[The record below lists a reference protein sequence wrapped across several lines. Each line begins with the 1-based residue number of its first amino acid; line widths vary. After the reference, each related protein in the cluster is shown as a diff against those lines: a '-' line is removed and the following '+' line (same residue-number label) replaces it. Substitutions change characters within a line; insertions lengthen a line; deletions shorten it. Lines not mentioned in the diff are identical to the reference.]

1 MADRQDHRSEVRLA
15 LRIPVFVE
23 LPESDDDESHAP
35 LLLCRLVDFSANG
48 AQIRLD
54 RSLPQGAILRL
65 SAQLPE
71 HCTLLTVVGEVR
83 WVRFDAG
90 SYLIG
95 FSLYEADQTDIEQWK
110 SLVAGRL

>member
-15 LRIPVFVE
+15 LRVPVFVE
-23 LPESDDDESHAP
+23 LPETDEDDPSAP
-35 LLLCRLVDFSANG
+35 LLLCRLLDFSANG
-48 AQIRLD
+48 AQILMD
-54 RSLPQGAILRL
+54 RALPEGAILRL

-83 WVRFDAG
+83 WVRAERG
-90 SYLIG
+90 CYLIG
-95 FSLYEADQTDIEQWK
+95 FSLYEADQTDIVQWK